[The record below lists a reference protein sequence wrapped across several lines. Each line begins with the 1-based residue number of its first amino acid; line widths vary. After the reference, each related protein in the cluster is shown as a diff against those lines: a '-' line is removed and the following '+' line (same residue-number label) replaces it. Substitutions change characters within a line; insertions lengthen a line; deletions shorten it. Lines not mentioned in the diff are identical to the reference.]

1 MPVAVETGLAA
12 VVAGF
17 VVVVAGLAEV
27 WARLGIAADAK
38 RRRRTGCFMVM
49 EGSKGS

>member
-1 MPVAVETGLAA
+1 MPVVVAGLAA

-17 VVVVAGLAEV
+17 VVVTAGLAGV
-27 WARLGIAADAK
+27 CALAAAAADAK
-38 RRRRTGCFMVM
+38 RRSRTGCFMTV